1 MAGIRLEFAQFGDFD
16 SFDILRSSSPM
27 DIAALPSPIVAG
39 LATMYYVDTAVV
51 EGATYYYR
59 ARVWRDGDANV
70 SDEINVLVSA
80 ATGDAYWSNVT
91 SLLHFDEAAA
101 PSDIKDEKGLI
112 WSLVSG
118 AALSSLDS
126 KFGSA
131 KSMYTEVSALG
142 YAISE
147 QTNAFDFNSD
157 DKFTLEFFYK
167 KMDDG
172 GNAVPI
178 AIVSDSSG
186 TTVRWAFFI
195 RSGVNPNCAVYD
207 GESTF
212 LDASIGIANFKWTH
226 FAYTKDGNTNKLFI
240 DGILAQTTTKATTG
254 YPLSKI
260 IIGKELATSGV
271 SFTGYVDELRIT
283 KGVARYT
290 ANFTPPDA
298 PFPSS

>member
-1 MAGIRLEFAQFGDFD
+1 MTNRLELNWKLDDLVDEQRYYCSETPIDVNNLPVQKA
-16 SFDILRSSSPM
+16 I
-27 DIAALPSPIVAG
+27 IAGGVRTYSDTAIEVG
-39 LATMYYVDTAVV
+39 KTYYVAVSSV
-51 EGATYYYR
+51 KGSIEKVSQVIEISTG
-59 ARVWRDGDANV
+59 GDENWDKVVA
-70 SDEINVLVSA
+70 
-80 ATGDAYWSNVT
+80 
-91 SLLHFDEAAA
+91 LLHFDEADA
-101 PSDIKDEKGLI
+101 PSDIKDEKGLR
-112 WSLVSG
+112 WSLVNG

-131 KSMYTEVSALG
+131 KSMYTTPNALG

-167 KMDDG
+167 KMDNT
-172 GNAVPI
+172 GNATPI
-178 AIVSDSSG
+178 AIVSESIG
-186 TTVRWAFFI
+186 TTIRWAFFI
-195 RSGVNPNCAVYD
+195 RLGEKPNCAVYD

-212 LDASIGIANFKWTH
+212 LDASIGITNFKWTH

-240 DGILAQTTTKATTG
+240 DGILAQTTTKATKG

-260 IIGKELATSGV
+260 IIGKEQATTNV
-271 SFTGYVDELRIT
+271 TFTGYVDELRIT

-290 ANFTPPDA
+290 GNFTPPDA

>member
-1 MAGIRLEFAQFGDFD
+1 MTKRLELNWKLDDLVDEQRYYCSETPIDVNNLPVQKA
-16 SFDILRSSSPM
+16 I
-27 DIAALPSPIVAG
+27 IAGGVRTYSDTAIEVG
-39 LATMYYVDTAVV
+39 KTYYVAVSSV
-51 EGATYYYR
+51 KGSIEKVSQVIEISTG
-59 ARVWRDGDANV
+59 GDEHWDKVVA
-70 SDEINVLVSA
+70 
-80 ATGDAYWSNVT
+80 
-91 SLLHFDEAAA
+91 LLHFDEAAA

-112 WSLVSG
+112 WSLVNG

-131 KSMYTEVSALG
+131 KSMYTTPAALG

-147 QTNAFDFNSD
+147 QTNAFDFSSD

-167 KMDDG
+167 KMDNG
-172 GNAVPI
+172 GNATPV
-178 AIVSDSSG
+178 AIVSDSLG

-195 RSGVNPNCAVYD
+195 RYGEKPNCAVYD
-207 GESTF
+207 GGTTF

-260 IIGKELATSGV
+260 IIGKEQANTGV
-271 SFTGYVDELRIT
+271 TFEGYVDELRIT

-298 PFPSS
+298 PFPSY

>member
-16 SFDILRSSSPM
+16 SFDILRSTSPM

-51 EGATYYYR
+51 ECATYYYR
-59 ARVWRDGDANV
+59 ARVWRGIESQV
-70 SDEINVLVSA
+70 SNEINVLASA
-80 ATGDAYWSNVT
+80 ATGDAYWSNVA

-112 WSLVSG
+112 WSLVNG

-131 KSMYTEVSALG
+131 KSMYTTPAASS

-167 KMDDG
+167 KMDNA
-172 GNAVPI
+172 GNATPI
-178 AIVSDSSG
+178 AIVSESIG
-186 TTVRWAFFI
+186 TTIRWAFFI
-195 RSGVNPNCAVYD
+195 RIGENPNCAVYD

-240 DGILAQTTTKATTG
+240 DGILAQTTTKATKG

-260 IIGKELATSGV
+260 IIGKEQATTSV

>member
-1 MAGIRLEFAQFGDFD
+1 MVGIRLEFAQFGDFD
-16 SFDILRSSSPM
+16 SFDILRSTSPM

-59 ARVWRDGDANV
+59 ARVWRGIESQV
-70 SDEINVLVSA
+70 SNEINVLASA
-80 ATGDAYWSNVT
+80 ATGDAYWSNVA

-112 WSLVSG
+112 WSLVNG

-131 KSMYTEVSALG
+131 KSMYTASATTG
-142 YAISE
+142 YAISK

-167 KMDDG
+167 KMDNG
-172 GNAVPI
+172 GNATPV
-178 AIVSDSSG
+178 AIVSDSLG

-195 RSGVNPNCAVYD
+195 RSGENPNCAVYD
-207 GESTF
+207 GDSTF

-240 DGILAQTTTKATTG
+240 DGILAQTTTKATKG

-260 IIGKELATSGV
+260 IIGKEQAHTGV
-271 SFTGYVDELRIT
+271 TFNGYVDELRIT

-298 PFPSS
+298 PFPSY

>member
-1 MAGIRLEFAQFGDFD
+1 MTNRLELNWKLDDLVDEQRYYCSETPIDVNNLPVQKA
-16 SFDILRSSSPM
+16 I
-27 DIAALPSPIVAG
+27 IAGGVRTYSDTAIEVG
-39 LATMYYVDTAVV
+39 KTYYVAVSSV
-51 EGATYYYR
+51 KGSIEK
-59 ARVWRDGDANV
+59 V
-70 SDEINVLVSA
+70 SQVIEIS
-80 ATGDAYWSNVT
+80 TGGDAYWSNVA
-91 SLLHFDEAAA
+91 SLLHFDEADA

-131 KSMYTEVSALG
+131 KSMYTANSALG

-167 KMDDG
+167 KMNNS
-172 GNAVPI
+172 GNATPV
-178 AIVSDSSG
+178 AIVSDSLG

-195 RSGVNPNCAVYD
+195 RFGEKPNCAVYD

-212 LDASIGIANFKWTH
+212 LDASIDIANFKWTH

-260 IIGKELATSGV
+260 IIGKEQPHTGV
-271 SFTGYVDELRIT
+271 TFSGYVDELRIT

-298 PFPSS
+298 PFPSY

>member
-16 SFDILRSSSPM
+16 SFDILRSTSPM

-59 ARVWRDGDANV
+59 ARVWRGIESQV
-70 SDEINVLVSA
+70 SNEINVLVSA

-112 WSLVSG
+112 WSLVNG

-131 KSMYTEVSALG
+131 KSMYTTSAASG

-167 KMDDG
+167 KMNNV
-172 GNAVPI
+172 GNATPV
-178 AIVSDSSG
+178 AIVSDSLG

-195 RSGVNPNCAVYD
+195 RYGENPNCAVYD
-207 GESTF
+207 GDSTF

-240 DGILAQTTTKATTG
+240 DGILAQTTTKATKG

-260 IIGKELATSGV
+260 IIGKEQATTGV
-271 SFTGYVDELRIT
+271 TFTGYVDELRIT

>member
-1 MAGIRLEFAQFGDFD
+1 MTNRLELNWKLDDLVDEQRYYCSETPIDVNNLPVQKA
-16 SFDILRSSSPM
+16 I
-27 DIAALPSPIVAG
+27 IAGGVRTYSDTAIEVG
-39 LATMYYVDTAVV
+39 KTYYVAVSSV
-51 EGATYYYR
+51 KGSIEK
-59 ARVWRDGDANV
+59 V
-70 SDEINVLVSA
+70 SQVIEIS
-80 ATGDAYWSNVT
+80 TGGDAYWSNVT
-91 SLLHFDEAAA
+91 SLLHFDEADA

-112 WSLVSG
+112 WSLVNG

-131 KSMYTEVSALG
+131 KSMYTTSSATG
-142 YAISE
+142 YAISK

-167 KMDDG
+167 KMNNG
-172 GNAVPI
+172 GNATPV
-178 AIVSDSSG
+178 AIVSDSLG

-195 RSGVNPNCAVYD
+195 RFGEKPNCAVYD

-240 DGILAQTTTKATTG
+240 DGILAQTTTKATKG

-260 IIGKELATSGV
+260 IIGKEQAHTGV
-271 SFTGYVDELRIT
+271 TFTGYVDELRIT

-290 ANFTPPDA
+290 GNFTPPDA
-298 PFPSS
+298 PFPSY

>member
-1 MAGIRLEFAQFGDFD
+1 MIDAQNKTTTLYSYQNGIGANTEAILNRTLRHILYGDF
-16 SFDILRSSSPM
+16 M
-27 DIAALPSPIVAG
+27 
-39 LATMYYVDTAVV
+39 
-51 EGATYYYR
+51 
-59 ARVWRDGDANV
+59 
-70 SDEINVLVSA
+70 EIS
-80 ATGDAYWSNVT
+80 TGGDAYWSNVA
-91 SLLHFDEAAA
+91 SLVHFDEADA

-112 WSLVSG
+112 WSLVNG

-131 KSMYTEVSALG
+131 KSMYTTPSASG

-167 KMDDG
+167 KMNNG
-172 GNAVPI
+172 GNATPV
-178 AIVSDSSG
+178 AIVSDSLG

-195 RSGVNPNCAVYD
+195 RLGEKPNCAVYD

-260 IIGKELATSGV
+260 IIGKEQANHAV

>member
-1 MAGIRLEFAQFGDFD
+1 MTKRLELNWKLDDLVDEQRYYCSETPIDVNNLPVQKA
-16 SFDILRSSSPM
+16 I
-27 DIAALPSPIVAG
+27 IAGGVRTYSDTAIEVG
-39 LATMYYVDTAVV
+39 KTYYVAVSSV
-51 EGATYYYR
+51 KGSIEKVSQVIEISTG
-59 ARVWRDGDANV
+59 GDEHWDKVVA
-70 SDEINVLVSA
+70 
-80 ATGDAYWSNVT
+80 
-91 SLLHFDEAAA
+91 LLHFDEADA

-112 WSLVSG
+112 WSLVNG

-131 KSMYTEVSALG
+131 KSMYTTSSAFG
-142 YAISE
+142 YAISK

-167 KMDDG
+167 KMNNG
-172 GNAVPI
+172 GNATPV
-178 AIVSDSSG
+178 AIVSDSLG

-195 RSGVNPNCAVYD
+195 RFGEKPNCAVYD

-260 IIGKELATSGV
+260 IIGKEQAHTGV
-271 SFTGYVDELRIT
+271 TFEGYVDELRIT

-290 ANFTPPDA
+290 ENFTPPSA
-298 PFPSS
+298 PFPSN

>member
-1 MAGIRLEFAQFGDFD
+1 MTNRLELNWKLDDLVDEQRYYCSETPIDVNNLPVQKA
-16 SFDILRSSSPM
+16 I
-27 DIAALPSPIVAG
+27 IAGGVRTYSDTAIEVG
-39 LATMYYVDTAVV
+39 KTYYVAVSSV
-51 EGATYYYR
+51 KGSIEKVSQVIEISAG
-59 ARVWRDGDANV
+59 GDEHWDKVVA
-70 SDEINVLVSA
+70 
-80 ATGDAYWSNVT
+80 
-91 SLLHFDEAAA
+91 LLHFDEAAA

-112 WSLVSG
+112 WSLVNG

-131 KSMYTEVSALG
+131 KSMYTTPVASG

-167 KMDDG
+167 KMDNG
-172 GNAVPI
+172 GNATPV
-178 AIVSDSSG
+178 AIVSDSLG

-195 RSGVNPNCAVYD
+195 RYGEKPNCAVYD
-207 GESTF
+207 GGTTF

-240 DGILAQTTTKATTG
+240 DGILAQTTTKATKG

-260 IIGKELATSGV
+260 IIGKEQAHTGV
-271 SFTGYVDELRIT
+271 TFNGYVDELRIT

-290 ANFTPPDA
+290 GNFTPPDA
-298 PFPSS
+298 PFPSY

>member
-1 MAGIRLEFAQFGDFD
+1 MIDAQNKTTTLYSYQNGIGANTEAILNRTLRRILYGDLY
-16 SFDILRSSSPM
+16 SN
-27 DIAALPSPIVAG
+27 G
-39 LATMYYVDTAVV
+39 
-51 EGATYYYR
+51 G
-59 ARVWRDGDANV
+59 GGGN
-70 SDEINVLVSA
+70 
-80 ATGDAYWSNVT
+80 GDAYWSNVT

-112 WSLVSG
+112 WSLVNG
-118 AALSSLDS
+118 AALSSLNS

-131 KSMYTEVSALG
+131 KSMYTTPSATG

-167 KMDDG
+167 KMDNG
-172 GNAVPI
+172 GNATPV
-178 AIVSDSSG
+178 AIVSDSLG

-195 RSGVNPNCAVYD
+195 RFGENPNCAVYD
-207 GESTF
+207 GDSVF

-240 DGILAQTTTKATTG
+240 DGILAKTTTKATKG

-260 IIGKELATSGV
+260 IIGKEQAHTGV
-271 SFTGYVDELRIT
+271 TFRGYVDELRIT

-290 ANFTPPDA
+290 GNFTPPDA

>member
-1 MAGIRLEFAQFGDFD
+1 MIDAQNKTTTLYSYQKGIGANTEAILTRTLRHILYGDLYD
-16 SFDILRSSSPM
+16 N
-27 DIAALPSPIVAG
+27 G
-39 LATMYYVDTAVV
+39 
-51 EGATYYYR
+51 G
-59 ARVWRDGDANV
+59 GGN
-70 SDEINVLVSA
+70 
-80 ATGDAYWSNVT
+80 GDAYWSNVT

-101 PSDIKDEKGLI
+101 PSDIKDEKGLK
-112 WSLVSG
+112 WSLVNG

-131 KSMYTEVSALG
+131 KSMYTTATTLG
-142 YAISE
+142 CAISE

-167 KMDDG
+167 KMDNG
-172 GNAVPI
+172 GNATPV
-178 AIVSDSSG
+178 AIVSDSLG

-195 RSGVNPNCAVYD
+195 RYGEKPNCAVYD
-207 GESTF
+207 GDSTF

-240 DGILAQTTTKATTG
+240 DGILAKTTTKATTG

-260 IIGKELATSGV
+260 IIGKEQAHTGV
-271 SFTGYVDELRIT
+271 TFTGYVDELRIT

-290 ANFTPPDA
+290 GNFTPPDA